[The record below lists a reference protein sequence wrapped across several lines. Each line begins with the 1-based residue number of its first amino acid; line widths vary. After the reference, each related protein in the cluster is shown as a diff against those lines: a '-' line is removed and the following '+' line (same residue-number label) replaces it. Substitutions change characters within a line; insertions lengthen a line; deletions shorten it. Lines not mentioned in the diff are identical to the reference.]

1 MSNNNSCIAIILAA
15 GDGKRMK
22 SDLPKV
28 MHVLKDKPI
37 IGHIVTAL
45 ENVSEVEKIVV
56 VVSPKHTLVQEYLG
70 DRAEYVVQ
78 LEQKGTGHATLCT
91 ESLVREKSKNILVV
105 YGDLP
110 CLTTASLE
118 NLIKEHEQKM
128 NFVTMMTTMVENF
141 LDWRAPFLTYGRIVR
156 GSEGNVSEIVEYK
169 DADEEQKNIHEV
181 NSGIYCFRSEWLFDQ
196 LKKLSPENAQGEYYL
211 TDVIKMALLRNEN
224 IGSVPLEPQ
233 EAIGVTTQED
243 IKTIENIK

>member
-28 MHVLKDKPI
+28 MHILKGKPI
-37 IGHIVTAL
+37 IGHIVSAL
-45 ENVSEVEKIVV
+45 EKVTEVKKIVV

-78 LEQKGTGHATLCT
+78 NEQKGTGHATLCT
-91 ESLVREKSKNILVV
+91 EFLVAEKSKNVLVV

-110 CLTTASLE
+110 CLTSESLE
-118 NLIKEHEQKM
+118 GLVREHAEKE
-128 NFVTMMTTMVENF
+128 NFITMMTTPVEDF
-141 LDWRAPFLTYGRIVR
+141 AEWRAPFLTYGRILR
-156 GSEGNVSEIVEYK
+156 NEGGEVHEIVEYK
-169 DADEEQKNIHEV
+169 DATELQKNIHEL
-181 NSGIYCFRSEWLFDQ
+181 NSGIYCFNSNSLFEQ
-196 LKKLSPENAQGEYYL
+196 LKKLTPENAQGEYYL
-211 TDVIKMALLRNEN
+211 TDVVKMALEKNERV
-224 IGSVPLEPQ
+224 GTVSLLPQ

-243 IKTIENIK
+243 LKTLENLK

>member
-28 MHVLKDKPI
+28 MHILKDKPI

-45 ENVSEVEKIVV
+45 ENIPEVEKIVV

-91 ESLVREKSKNILVV
+91 ESLVAEQSKNVLVV

-110 CLTTASLE
+110 CLTSRSLE
-118 NLIKEHEQKM
+118 ALVKEQEQKE
-128 NFVTMMTTMVENF
+128 NQITMMTTSVQDFYE
-141 LDWRAPFLTYGRIVR
+141 WRAPFLTYGRIIR
-156 GSEGNVSEIVEYK
+156 NEQGNVSEIVEYK
-169 DADEEQKNIHEV
+169 DASDSQKNIHEL
-181 NSGIYCFRSEWLFDQ
+181 NSGIYCFGSGWLFDQ

-211 TDVIKMALLRNEN
+211 TDVIKMALERNEN
-224 IGSVPLEPQ
+224 VGAVALSPEESV
-233 EAIGVTTQED
+233 GVTTQED
-243 IKTIENIK
+243 LKTLENLK